1 MKRLLPFIA
10 AVAAYFAAREFR
22 PDAPPVAET
31 AATPAPVKPRIE
43 LRGLARRADRLANS
57 ESSNPA
63 LLERLTR
70 AGSLSPGDRWDLV
83 RRSAQADPEGT
94 WIWLESQDF
103 NDNERNNLR
112 QIIAQVWFPLDPQAL
127 LGQLHATSYDD
138 WRIAGSLAGLLFSED
153 PKAAAAARQHLDALV
168 NLAGPSPSSFFLPNN
183 DANSALLLSL
193 PEGPARDALTRQY
206 AAWWLG
212 KDVVAARAWM
222 KNLPEATQAEIM
234 GSFVERGIRDFSKP
248 EVRAAAA
255 AWIRDEADPTTRARL
270 GPVLVDWMARED
282 PAAALDWATANLS
295 AAPLAQATATLVS
308 GLFSTDPEGAR
319 RMVEDLPPGNLRHRA
334 AGEIAT
340 VWVSKDPAAA
350 IDWWLSQVDPA
361 EAAKSNGISAAYRLG
376 EAWFR
381 ADPDSL
387 RARLADPEQ
396 AALPITMAN
405 QAIRQWTKSDPAAT
419 LEWSAA
425 LPADRCESFVRATYR
440 DWAYEDAPSAAA
452 DFANRPDSASPTAA
466 ASIVS
471 SWFDRDPDAAIR
483 WTADLP
489 PGPAREAALKNLQ
502 RNADFEVQLGGT
514 FPPALQK
521 LLD

>member
-10 AVAAYFAAREFR
+10 AVVAYFVAREFR
-22 PDAPPVAET
+22 PDPPPIAET
-31 AATPAPVKPRIE
+31 AAAPAPVEPRIE
-43 LRGLARRADRLANS
+43 LRGLARRADRLATA
-57 ESSNPA
+57 EAPNPA

-70 AGSLSPGDRWDLV
+70 AGSLSPSDRWDLV

-103 NDNERNNLR
+103 SDNERNNLR

-138 WRIAGSLAGLLFSED
+138 WRIAGSLVGLLFSED
-153 PKAAAAARQHLDALV
+153 PKAAAAAREHLDTLV

-206 AAWWLG
+206 AAWWLEN
-212 KDVVAARAWM
+212 DVVAARGWM
-222 KNLPEATQAEIM
+222 KNLPEAAQAEIM

-270 GPVLVDWMARED
+270 GPALVEWMAKQD
-282 PAAALDWATANLS
+282 SAAALDWATVNLS
-295 AAPLAQATATLVS
+295 AAPLAHATATLVS

-319 RMVEDLPPGNLRHRA
+319 QMVADLPPGNLRHRA

-340 VWVSKDPAAA
+340 AWATEEPAASVE
-350 IDWWLSQVDPA
+350 WWLSQVDPA
-361 EAAKSNGISAAYRLG
+361 EAAKSNGITAGYRLG

-381 ADPDSL
+381 DDPDSL
-387 RARLADPEQ
+387 RARLADPDQ
-396 AALPITMAN
+396 PALPMSLAH
-405 QAIRQWTKSDPAAT
+405 QAIRQWTKEDPAAT
-419 LEWSAA
+419 LDWAA
-425 LPADRCESFVRATYR
+425 RLPADRRESFLRTTFR
-440 DWAYEDAPSAAA
+440 DWSDLDAPAAA
-452 DFANRPDSASPTAA
+452 AAYLEQPDFAPPAAA
-466 ASIVS
+466 ASIAGN
-471 SWFDRDPDAAIR
+471 WFRGDPEASIR
-483 WTADLP
+483 WTAGLP
-489 PGPAREAALKNLQ
+489 EGLARVAALENLK
-502 RNADFEVQLGGT
+502 RLADFEVQLGGT

>member
-10 AVAAYFAAREFR
+10 AVVAYFVAREFR
-22 PDAPPVAET
+22 SAPLPVAENL
-31 AATPAPVKPRIE
+31 AALAPIKPRVE
-43 LRGLARRADRLANS
+43 LRGLARRADRLAAA
-57 ESSNPA
+57 EASNPA

-70 AGSLSPGDRWDLV
+70 AGSLSPSDRWDLV

-103 NDNERNNLR
+103 SDNERNNLR

-127 LGQLHATSYDD
+127 LGRLDATSYDD
-138 WRIAGSLAGLLFSED
+138 WRIAGSLVGLLFSED
-153 PKAAAAARQHLDALV
+153 PKAAAAARQHLDTLV

-206 AAWWLG
+206 AAWWLE
-212 KDVVAARAWM
+212 KDVVAARGWM
-222 KNLPEATQAEIM
+222 KNLPEAAQAEIM

-270 GPVLVDWMARED
+270 GPALVEWMAKED

-319 RMVEDLPPGNLRHRA
+319 RMVADLPPGNLRHRA
-334 AGEIAT
+334 AAEIAT

-350 IDWWLSQVDPA
+350 VDWWLSQVDPA
-361 EAAKSNGISAAYRLG
+361 EAAKNNGISAGYRLG
-376 EAWFR
+376 EAWFQN
-381 ADPDSL
+381 DPDSL

-396 AALPITMAN
+396 EALPMTLAH
-405 QAIRQWTKSDPAAT
+405 QAIRQWTKSDPTAT
-419 LEWSAA
+419 LEWAA
-425 LPADRCESFVRATYR
+425 SLPEDRRETFVRKTFH
-440 DWAYEDAPSAAA
+440 DWAYEDAAAAAVAFASRQDAAPSA
-452 DFANRPDSASPTAA
+452 SAGPIASVWFRTAPE
-466 ASIVS
+466 S
-471 SWFDRDPDAAIR
+471 AIR
-483 WTADLP
+483 WTAGLP
-489 PGPAREAALKNLQ
+489 TGPARQAALESLK
-502 RNADFEVQLGGT
+502 RDADFEVQLGGT

>member
-22 PDAPPVAET
+22 PEPPPVAE
-31 AATPAPVKPRIE
+31 AAAAPAPIKPRVE

-57 ESSNPA
+57 EASNPA

-70 AGSLSPGDRWDLV
+70 AGSLSPSDRGDLV
-83 RRSAQADPEGT
+83 HRSALADPEGT
-94 WIWLESQDF
+94 WAWLESQDF
-103 NDNERNNLR
+103 NDHVRNNLR

-127 LGQLHATSYDD
+127 LGRLDATSYED
-138 WRIAGSLAGLLFSED
+138 WQIAGSLVGLLFSED
-153 PKAAAAARQHLDALV
+153 SKAAAAACQHLDALV
-168 NLAGPSPSSFFLPNN
+168 ILAGPDSSSFFLPNN
-183 DANSALLLSL
+183 EASAALLLAL
-193 PEGPARDALTRQY
+193 PEGQARDALTRQY
-206 AAWWLG
+206 AGWWLE

-270 GPVLVDWMARED
+270 GPVLVEWMARED
-282 PAAALDWATANLS
+282 PAAALAWASENLS
-295 AAPLAQATATLVS
+295 AAPLAHAMATLVTTQ
-308 GLFSTDPEGAR
+308 FSTDPEGAR

-350 IDWWLSQVDPA
+350 VDWWLSQVDPA

-376 EAWFR
+376 EAWFQS
-381 ADPDSL
+381 DPDSL
-387 RARLADPEQ
+387 QARLADPEQ
-396 AALPITMAN
+396 AALPMSLAYG
-405 QAIRQWTKSDPAAT
+405 AVRQWIEKDPAAT
-419 LEWSAA
+419 LEWAAA
-425 LPADRCESFVRATYR
+425 LPADRRESFIRTTFRDWSYR
-440 DWAYEDAPSAAA
+440 DAPAAA
-452 DFANRPDSASPTAA
+452 TAYLEQSDFAPPAAA
-466 ASIVS
+466 ASIS
-471 SWFDRDPDAAIR
+471 GNWFHEDPEASIR
-483 WTADLP
+483 WTAALP
-489 PGPAREAALKNLQ
+489 EGPARETALKNLK
-502 RNADFEVQLGGT
+502 RLADFEVQLGGT

>member
-1 MKRLLPFIA
+1 MKRLLPIIA
-10 AVAAYFAAREFR
+10 AVVAYFAAREFR
-22 PDAPPVAET
+22 PDPPPVSKT
-31 AATPAPVKPRIE
+31 AATPVPVKPRIE
-43 LRGLARRADRLANS
+43 LRGLARQADRLATA
-57 ESSNPA
+57 EAANPA

-94 WIWLESQDF
+94 WAWLVSQDF
-103 NDNERNNLR
+103 SDQERNNLR
-112 QIIAQVWFPLDPQAL
+112 SIIAQVWFPLDPQAL
-127 LGQLHATSYDD
+127 LGRLDATSYDD
-138 WRIAGSLAGLLFSED
+138 WQIAGSLVGLLFSED
-153 PKAAAAARQHLDALV
+153 PKAASAARQHLDTLV
-168 NLAGPSPSSFFLPNN
+168 NLASPSPTSFFLPNN
-183 DANSALLLSL
+183 DSTSALLLAL
-193 PEGPARDALTRQY
+193 PEGRARDALTRQY
-206 AAWWLG
+206 AAWWLED
-212 KDVVAARAWM
+212 DVAGARAWM
-222 KNLPEATQAEIM
+222 KNLPEAMQAEIM
-234 GSFVERGIRDFSKP
+234 GSFASRGIQHGTKP
-248 EVRAAAA
+248 ETRAAVA

-270 GPVLVDWMARED
+270 GPVLVEWMARED
-282 PAAALDWATANLS
+282 PAAALAWASENLS
-295 AAPLAQATATLVS
+295 AAPLAHAMATLVTTQ
-308 GLFSTDPEGAR
+308 FSTDPEGAR

-350 IDWWLSQVDPA
+350 VDWWLSQVDPA

-376 EAWFR
+376 EAWFQS
-381 ADPDSL
+381 DPDSL

-396 AALPITMAN
+396 AALPITMAS

-425 LPADRCESFVRATYR
+425 LPAERRESFVRATYR

-452 DFANRPDSASPTAA
+452 DFANRPDSAPPAAA